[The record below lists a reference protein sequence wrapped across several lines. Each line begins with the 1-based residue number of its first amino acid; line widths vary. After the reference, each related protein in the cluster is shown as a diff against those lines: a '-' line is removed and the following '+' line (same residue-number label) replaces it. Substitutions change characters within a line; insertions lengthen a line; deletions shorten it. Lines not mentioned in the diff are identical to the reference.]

1 MAYFH
6 GARASEVPTSIVTP
20 VNTTAGL
27 PVVFGTAP
35 VHLTDDPAAHVNK
48 PVICYSWDEAVKAL
62 GYSGD
67 WDKYTLCEVMYS
79 EFKLYAV
86 APIVFVNVLD
96 PAKHKKSV
104 TNEEH
109 ALAAKTD
116 GNGKEA
122 VVGKPVLLST
132 LTVKATAESEAA
144 LTEGTDYTAAYD
156 DDGRLIVTALATGA
170 LKSATSVY
178 LTYDE
183 VDPSAV
189 TANDVIGGASVDG
202 LSKGLELIDAIYTML
217 SLVPGMILAPGFS
230 ENPTVAAVMK
240 AKAQKISGLFP
251 CITIADIDTREVTNY
266 QQANEWKN
274 KNSYTANNQVVCW
287 PCVRQGDMIFHM
299 STHIMGIIGVVDA
312 ANTDVPYQ
320 SPSNQG
326 MQATGLCLADGKEV
340 TLSLPQANLLN
351 SQGIMTGLN
360 FNGGWKSWGNYTG
373 AYPSNTDV
381 KDSFICVR
389 RMFNW
394 QYQTFILTYW
404 QKVDQPLTPRLIR
417 TIVDSETIRLNGLV
431 ARGYL
436 LGARVEFRERDN
448 PTTDLLQGIIRFH
461 SYITPP
467 VPAQEIDDI
476 FEYDVSNF
484 STLFE

>member
-109 ALAAKTD
+109 ALAAKID

-189 TANDVIGGASVDG
+189 TANDVIGGDRKSV
-202 LSKGLELIDAIYTML
+202 
-217 SLVPGMILAPGFS
+217 V
-230 ENPTVAAVMK
+230 
-240 AKAQKISGLFP
+240 
-251 CITIADIDTREVTNY
+251 
-266 QQANEWKN
+266 
-274 KNSYTANNQVVCW
+274 
-287 PCVRQGDMIFHM
+287 
-299 STHIMGIIGVVDA
+299 
-312 ANTDVPYQ
+312 
-320 SPSNQG
+320 
-326 MQATGLCLADGKEV
+326 
-340 TLSLPQANLLN
+340 
-351 SQGIMTGLN
+351 
-360 FNGGWKSWGNYTG
+360 
-373 AYPSNTDV
+373 
-381 KDSFICVR
+381 
-389 RMFNW
+389 
-394 QYQTFILTYW
+394 
-404 QKVDQPLTPRLIR
+404 
-417 TIVDSETIRLNGLV
+417 
-431 ARGYL
+431 
-436 LGARVEFRERDN
+436 
-448 PTTDLLQGIIRFH
+448 
-461 SYITPP
+461 
-467 VPAQEIDDI
+467 
-476 FEYDVSNF
+476 
-484 STLFE
+484 